1 MLTAALAPFLP
12 YLIRAGKRT
21 GEEVA
26 EALGTEAGR
35 LAKALWERLRG
46 RIDSR
51 EASREAATD
60 VAAEPD
66 DELARAAFTLQLR
79 KLLAEDPT
87 LAKDVGRLLNEAQRD
102 GIIAAHGGVVITGGQ
117 HVGPGGVA
125 AGRDIHG
132 GVRTG
137 DQ

>member
-12 YLIRAGKRT
+12 YLVRAGKRT
-21 GEEVA
+21 GEDVA

-35 LAKALWERLRG
+35 LAKALWEKLRD

-51 EASREAATD
+51 EAAREAATD
-60 VAAEPD
+60 VADQPD

-79 KLLAEDPT
+79 KLLTEDPT
-87 LAKDVGRLLNEAQRD
+87 LSKEVARMLSGAQRD
-102 GIIAAHGGVVITGGQ
+102 GIIATHGGVVIAGGQ